1 MFLDT
6 MVLDEE
12 QNTYEMELTNTNY
25 VHLICGTTGLPTGH
39 PSDNCHPVMKFT
51 TVTKR
56 LALNDYDERV
66 TDYKTETG
74 YLITPNDE
82 PVQAIPQLPVP
93 SVLDQTPVY
102 SQDIQIVQP
111 NADDRI
117 LTTWSEITDRWHIET
132 MGNLKF
138 SSDEVANFRASRQGS
153 KVCKKCGV
161 ANAVIATSCEYC
173 N

>member
-6 MVLDEE
+6 MVLEEE
-12 QNTYEMELTNTNY
+12 QNTYTLELTNTKY
-25 VHLICGTTGLPTGH
+25 IHLICGTTGLPTGH
-39 PSDNCHPVMKFT
+39 PSDDCHPVMKFT

-74 YLITPNDE
+74 YVIAPTDE
-82 PVQAIPQLPVP
+82 Y
-93 SVLDQTPVY
+93 DQTPVY

-111 NADDRI
+111 NADNRI

-132 MGNLKF
+132 MGSLKF

>member
-6 MVLDEE
+6 MVLEEE
-12 QNTYEMELTNTNY
+12 QNTYTLELTNTKY
-25 VHLICGTTGLPTGH
+25 IHLICGTTGLPTGH
-39 PSDNCHPVMKFT
+39 PSDDCHPVMKFT

-74 YLITPNDE
+74 YVITPADE
-82 PVQAIPQLPVP
+82 Y
-93 SVLDQTPVY
+93 DQTPVF
-102 SQDIQIVQP
+102 SKDIQIIQP
-111 NADDRI
+111 NADERI

-132 MGNLKF
+132 LGNLKF
-138 SSDEVANFRASRQGS
+138 SSDDVENFRASRQGS